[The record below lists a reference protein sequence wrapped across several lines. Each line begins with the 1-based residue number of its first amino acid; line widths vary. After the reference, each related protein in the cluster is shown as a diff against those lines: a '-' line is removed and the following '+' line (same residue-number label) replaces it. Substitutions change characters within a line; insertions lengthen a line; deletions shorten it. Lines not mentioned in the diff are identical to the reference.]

1 MPRMTKEQ
9 LAELQ
14 QSEQTRTW
22 VEFVQ
27 NYPYRFSA
35 MLYQYPKRNKT
46 VEQVEPALYRFETE
60 WQSVVLPVV
69 PSAEYNYET
78 ISSLETVERELELA
92 LEKER
97 EELRQHQVRL
107 AALAKLSNEE
117 RELLGL

>member
-14 QSEQTRTW
+14 QAEQARTW
-22 VEFVQ
+22 AEFVQ

-35 MLYQYPKRNKT
+35 MLYQYLKRNKT

-78 ISSLETVERELELA
+78 ISSLETVEREIELA
-92 LEKER
+92 LERER
-97 EELRQHQVRL
+97 EELRQSQVRL
-107 AALAKLSNEE
+107 AALAKLSDEE